1 MKRMPRWIFLS
12 PHLDDAP
19 LSVGGLIAALGSLA
33 RVEVWTLFCG
43 ASFQGPYSELAQWLH
58 ESSGGPTGSRLSWQ
72 REREDRG
79 ACRLLGAQPKH
90 FPWKDSPYRKTGEGE
105 FMYNGDACTTW
116 HAADDPLIES
126 IAANLMKSFQD
137 GDVVVAPLAIGNH
150 VDHLITRRAAE
161 IANPASLLYYAE
173 VPYVVTYKEQVSP
186 KTERLCAIDYTLRA
200 SDVDDW
206 LGAVRCYVTQMRML
220 EKSVGPVPQMIH
232 QYATATGLRL
242 YRPSDRPGPDLS
254 QFGFFRSSAEMK
266 A

>member
-1 MKRMPRWIFLS
+1 MKGKPRWIFLS
-12 PHLDDAP
+12 PHLDDAS

-58 ESSGGPTGSRLSWQ
+58 EASGGPSGILLSWL

-79 ACRLLGAQPKH
+79 ACRRLGAQPKH
-90 FPWKDSPYRKTGEGE
+90 FPWKDSPYRKTSDGG
-105 FMYNGDACTTW
+105 FMYNGDVRTTW
-116 HAADDPLIES
+116 HSDDDPMIES
-126 IAANLMKSFQD
+126 IAASLKEAFQED
-137 GDVVVAPLAIGNH
+137 DVVVSPLGIGDH

-161 IANPASLLYYAE
+161 IARPASLLYYAE
-173 VPYVVTYKEQVSP
+173 VPYVVTYKEHVSP
-186 KTERLCAIDYTLRA
+186 KTESLSAIDYTLRA

-220 EKSVGPVPQMIH
+220 EKSVGAVPDMIH
-232 QYATATGLRL
+232 RYATATGLRL
-242 YRPSDRPGPDLS
+242 YRRSDAPAPDLS
-254 QFGFFRSSAEMK
+254 DFGVFRSHAETR